1 MNQTFLIIIAVVLA
15 IVATGVVLA
24 IYIKRTLEEIDKRRA
39 NDQSLQLINQ
49 NLNVFSER
57 IDRTNQAIN
66 ERLDNAARV
75 ISAVNKELGAMSQIG
90 SQLSNFQ
97 EFLKS
102 PKLRGGIGEQGLK
115 DMLAQAFPHELYKMQ
130 YQFRNGQTVDAII
143 KIDAGLIPIDAK
155 FPLEN
160 FNRYLNAKSAE
171 EKTEAKNKFRSDFRV
186 HVNAISKKYIN
197 PDEGTADFAFMYLPS
212 ESVFFEV
219 VNSERDLFDYA
230 AKSKVIPSSPSTF
243 FYYLRTIMLG
253 LEGKRIT
260 EMSREI
266 MKTLKT
272 IKQESHKF
280 GDNLGKLNKHVTN
293 AKSMMD
299 TVNTGYAGLSDKIN
313 HVDVLESKQEKL
325 LEEEIGEKIED

>member
-1 MNQTFLIIIAVVLA
+1 MINYLPYILIAVVLLFF
-15 IVATGVVLA
+15 VL
-24 IYIKRTLEEIDKRRA
+24 IIFFVFRRLKEIENAKA
-39 NDQSLQLINQ
+39 ADQSWQLINQ
-49 NLNVFSER
+49 NLNSFSER

-115 DMLAQAFPHELYKMQ
+115 DMLAQAFPPELYKMQ
-130 YQFRNGQTVDAII
+130 YQFRNGQIVDAII

-171 EKTEAKNKFRSDFRV
+171 EKAASKNKFRSDFRV
-186 HVNAISKKYIN
+186 HVNAIAKKYIN

-219 VNSERDLFDYA
+219 VNAERDLFDFA
-230 AKSKVIPSSPSTF
+230 AKNKVIPSSPSTF

-272 IKQESHKF
+272 IKQESQKF

-299 TVNTGYAGLSDKIN
+299 TVNTGYAGLADKIN
-313 HVDVLESKQEKL
+313 HVDVLESNQAKL
-325 LEEEIGEKIED
+325 LEEETGEKIND

>member
-1 MNQTFLIIIAVVLA
+1 MNQYLPVVIAIILAAAIIIIVLIIYFSRKFREL
-15 IVATGVVLA
+15 TNQSQ
-24 IYIKRTLEEIDKRRA
+24 

-49 NLNVFSER
+49 NLNSFAQR
-57 IDRTNQAIN
+57 IDITNKAIN

-75 ISAVNKELGAMSQIG
+75 IAAVNKELGQMSQIG

-102 PKLRGGIGEQGLK
+102 PKLRGGLGEQGLK
-115 DMLAQAFPHELYKMQ
+115 DMLAQTFPPELYKMQ
-130 YQFRNGQTVDAII
+130 YQFRSGQTVDAII
-143 KIDAGLIPIDAK
+143 KLDAGLIPIDAK

-171 EKTEAKNKFRSDFRV
+171 EKQAAKNKFRSDFRV

-266 MKTLKT
+266 MKTLRT

-280 GDNLGKLNKHVTN
+280 GDNLGKLNKHITN
-293 AKSMMD
+293 AKSTMD
-299 TVNTGYAGLSDKIN
+299 TVNTGYASLADKIN
-313 HVDVLESKQEKL
+313 HVDTLESNQAKL

>member
-1 MNQTFLIIIAVVLA
+1 MLFCGAIIYFVFRRL
-15 IVATGVVLA
+15 
-24 IYIKRTLEEIDKRRA
+24 KELENSKN
-39 NDQSLQLINQ
+39 NDQSLQMINQ
-49 NLNVFSER
+49 NLNSFSER
-57 IDRTNQAIN
+57 INVTNQAIN

-75 ISAVNKELGAMSQIG
+75 ISAVNRELGTMSQIG

-102 PKLRGGIGEQGLK
+102 PKLRGGLGEQGLK
-115 DMLAQAFPHELYKMQ
+115 DMLAQSLPHDLYKMQ
-130 YQFRNGQTVDAII
+130 YSFRSGQIVDAII
-143 KIDAGLIPIDAK
+143 KIEAGLIPIDAK

-160 FNRYLNAKSAE
+160 FNRFLNAKSAD

-197 PDEGTADFAFMYLPS
+197 PDEGTVDFAFMYLPS

-230 AKSKVIPSSPSTF
+230 AKNKIIPSSPSTF

-266 MKTLKT
+266 MKTLKS

-280 GDNLGKLNKHVTN
+280 GDNLGKLNRHLSN
-293 AKSMMD
+293 AKSTMD
-299 TVNTGYAGLSDKIN
+299 TVNTGYASLAEKID
-313 HVDVLESKQEKL
+313 HVDVLETDQAKL
-325 LEEEIGEKIED
+325 LEDDTSEKVL

>member
-1 MNQTFLIIIAVVLA
+1 MDQLLPIIITIVLVVATTTVVL
-15 IVATGVVLA
+15 IVYFSRKFKELSDS
-24 IYIKRTLEEIDKRRA
+24 KQ
-39 NDQSLQLINQ
+39 NDQSFQLLNQ
-49 NLNVFSER
+49 NLNAFSDR
-57 IDRTNQAIN
+57 IDRTNQTIN

-75 ISAVNKELGAMSQIG
+75 ISAVNRELGTMSQIG
-90 SQLSNFQ
+90 NQLSNFQ

-102 PKLRGGIGEQGLK
+102 PKLRGGLGEQGLK
-115 DMLAQAFPHELYKMQ
+115 DMLAQSLPHDLYKIQ
-130 YQFRNGQTVDAII
+130 HTFRNGQIVDAII

-160 FNRYLNAKSAE
+160 FNRYICAKSSE
-171 EKTEAKNKFRSDFRV
+171 EKLQAKNKFRSDFRS

-197 PDEGTADFAFMYLPS
+197 PDEGTVDFAFIYLPS

-230 AKSKVIPSSPSTF
+230 AKNKIIPSSPSTF

-280 GDNLGKLNKHVTN
+280 SDNLGKLNRHVSN
-293 AKSMMD
+293 AKNTMD
-299 TVNTGYAGLSDKIN
+299 IVNTGYASLADKID
-313 HVDVLESKQEKL
+313 HVDVLESNQTKL
-325 LEEEIGEKIED
+325 LEDEAGE